1 MIERK
6 GLTSSAGPEADARR
20 PTPPTPEA
28 LARRLLAY
36 EAGAKNSPEE
46 LAAAGERAYLRL
58 RERLAVLLG
67 ATGFDAL
74 WARAMHLAQRKFHSG
89 NDTAAEESF
98 PTRASHAYGLHAA
111 VRGRDSAVVQ
121 DNLVVAFAS
130 FIRLL
135 FTFIGEELGLHFIR
149 QIWPDLPPDAA
160 ESCAEGA
167 TQ

>member
-1 MIERK
+1 
-6 GLTSSAGPEADARR
+6 
-20 PTPPTPEA
+20 

-36 EAGAKNSPEE
+36 EAGEKKRPEE

-74 WARAMHLAQRKFHSG
+74 WARAMHLAQPKFRSG
-89 NDTAAEESF
+89 DATATEESF
-98 PTRASHAYGLHAA
+98 PTRASPAYGLHTA
-111 VRGRDSAVVQ
+111 VGGRDSAAVHH
-121 DNLVVAFAS
+121 NLVAAFAS
-130 FIRLL
+130 FITLL
-135 FTFIGEELGLHFIR
+135 FTFIGEELGFRFIR

-160 ESCAEGA
+160 VSRAEEA